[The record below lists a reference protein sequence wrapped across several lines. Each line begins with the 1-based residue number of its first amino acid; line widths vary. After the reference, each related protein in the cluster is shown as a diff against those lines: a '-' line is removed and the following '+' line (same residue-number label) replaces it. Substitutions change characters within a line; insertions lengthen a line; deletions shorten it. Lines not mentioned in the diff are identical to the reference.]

1 MRLIALIILC
11 MAMTSIVAPTM
22 PAQAA
27 GARIDGNGAP

>member
-1 MRLIALIILC
+1 MRTMLLLLTLLVGAI
-11 MAMTSIVAPTM
+11 SVAPVL